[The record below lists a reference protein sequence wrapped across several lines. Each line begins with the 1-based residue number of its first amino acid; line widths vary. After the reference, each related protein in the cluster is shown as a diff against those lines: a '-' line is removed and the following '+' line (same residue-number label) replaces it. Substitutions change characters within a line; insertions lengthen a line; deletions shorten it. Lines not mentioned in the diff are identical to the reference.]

1 MRLAIAEV
9 GQETCHFTSVRTT
22 VETFRQ
28 YGLYEGE
35 AILSKKATG
44 AGYVAGFLKAAEE
57 EQVDLQLVPLISG
70 WASAS
75 GPLTAQTVQF
85 LVEKIESGLRAA
97 GKIDGFFF
105 GLHGAAA
112 AENEP
117 DVEGV
122 LLETA
127 RRVLGP
133 DVPIVVPFDH
143 HGIMTRLKMANLNGL
158 VGHRT
163 QPHQPFDTGYW
174 AAKQLFAIVRGDVRP
189 TIAWHRIPM
198 IAHQEQFLTARGPMK
213 QWFDRAREM
222 EKMDKVVAVSPFPM
236 QPWLDVPEG
245 GWVTVVV
252 TNNDQELANKLS
264 AELAQMVWDMREQFW
279 VYESIP
285 IAEAVQR
292 AVAAEKGLVILS
304 DTGDSV
310 FGGATG
316 DSTVILRELVKQQ
329 VPDLALVPIVDAES
343 TRQCWQAGV
352 GSTVDLVLGG
362 KLDPLFGK
370 PFEVTAKVLALGEGV
385 IEVTMG
391 IRSEYDMGKRALLE
405 IGNVRVVVSENVGV
419 GGNHPSVYQSFGI
432 EPATAKMAVLKTAS
446 NFQYY
451 ADITSQIIRVD
462 SVGPTMSHLEQFD
475 WQSLPRPIYPLD
487 ELPTWQATPETAN
500 IVAAA
505 NIA

>member
-1 MRLAIAEV
+1 MRLAIAEI

-22 VETFRQ
+22 VDTFRQ
-28 YGLYEGE
+28 YGLYEGKE
-35 AILSKKATG
+35 ILSRRAAG
-44 AGYVAGFLKAAEE
+44 AGYVAGFMQAAEE
-57 EQVDLQLVPLISG
+57 EKIDLQPVPLLSG

-75 GPLTAQTVQF
+75 GPLTAETVQF
-85 LVEKIESGLRAA
+85 LVHKIESGLKAA
-97 GKIDGFFF
+97 GKVDGFFF

-122 LLETA
+122 LLERA

-143 HGIMTRLKMANLNGL
+143 HGIMTHLKMANLNGL

-163 QPHQPFDTGYW
+163 QPHLPHDTGYW

-189 TIAWHRIPM
+189 TIAWHRVPM
-198 IAHQEQFLTARGPMK
+198 IAHQEQFLTAHGPMK
-213 QWFDRAREM
+213 IWFDRAREM

-245 GWVTVVV
+245 GWNTVVV
-252 TNNDQELANKLS
+252 TNNDQTLANHLS
-264 AELAQMVWDMREQFW
+264 AELAQMAWELREQFW

-285 IAEAVQR
+285 VEDAVKR

-316 DSTVILRELVKQQ
+316 DSTVILRELIKQQ
-329 VPDLALVPIVDAES
+329 VPDLSLVSIVDAES
-343 TRQCWQAGV
+343 VHVCWQAGV
-352 GSTVDLVLGG
+352 GSTLDLVLGG
-362 KLDPLFGK
+362 KLDPIFGQ
-370 PFEVTAKVLALGEGV
+370 PFPVQVKVLALGEGV
-385 IEVTMG
+385 IEATMG

-432 EPATAKMAVLKTAS
+432 EPANAKIAVLKTAS

-451 ADITSQIIRVD
+451 KESTTEVVRVD
-462 SVGPTMSHLEQFD
+462 SVGPTMSHLEEFN
-475 WQSLPRPIYPLD
+475 WQHLPRPIYPLD
-487 ELPTWQATPETAN
+487 ELPFWQATPENAN
-500 IVAAA
+500 VVSYRTR
-505 NIA
+505 